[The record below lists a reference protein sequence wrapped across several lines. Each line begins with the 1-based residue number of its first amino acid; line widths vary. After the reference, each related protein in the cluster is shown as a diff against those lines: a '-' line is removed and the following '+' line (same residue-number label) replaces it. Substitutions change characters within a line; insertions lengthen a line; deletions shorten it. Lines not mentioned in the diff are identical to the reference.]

1 MQIFGF
7 DKYKLYINERFSYIA
22 ENGKVRKQKS
32 MSVKN
37 YDGGNLM
44 LYIAN
49 ELDKEDCIAVEFG
62 DDFIRF
68 AYQNFDT
75 GETDYITVNIRRE
88 VEK

>member
-1 MQIFGF
+1 MKLFGF

-22 ENGKVRKQKS
+22 ENGEIRKQTARY
-32 MSVKN
+32 VRH

-62 DDFIRF
+62 DSYIRF
-68 AYQNFDT
+68 AYNNFDT
-75 GETDYITVNIRRE
+75 NETDYTKVNIVKE
-88 VEK
+88 VDK